1 MKFKR
6 VILIFGIVIISLFL
20 FITPTRADSK
30 TTVSQ
35 KTAAVLSSNPDTNFG
50 NDVDLVVGG
59 PVSFLCITYIH
70 FDITDLPSN
79 IQKVSLVLEIYD
91 LTGSTM
97 DLDIYIAADTW
108 TESAITWNNRPSR
121 VEYHGSISITQ
132 ATEWTIGLT
141 GIDLTQY
148 GDDITFELDSD
159 STDIMT
165 IRSDDTSFQPELI
178 IEYTPEPVPLPVG
191 VIIALAVG
199 IPAIVAIVIVVIV
212 VTRKKAKR
220 KAELE
225 EKPIIE
231 PTVEKQQVAI
241 EPTKPAVEKPPIITQ
256 PVKPIVEK
264 PPIIIPPV
272 KPVGVTQPTITE
284 PVKQIIRKAN
294 ICPTCGSEVE
304 SHFCI
309 KCGIDIH
316 KPELERKKVI
326 QDIQKVFQ
334 ASGIRIDLEMLRDI
348 LPMDDSEF
356 NRKIFELAERF
367 GFKIELE
374 ILHVNKEMKEDFINA
389 LIDTLKA

>member
-6 VILIFGIVIISLFL
+6 VILNFGIVIISLFL

-35 KTAAVLSSNPDTNFG
+35 VAATVLSSNPDTNYG
-50 NDVDLVVGG
+50 NDVDLMVGG
-59 PVSFLCITYIH
+59 PVISSVITYIR
-70 FDITDLPSN
+70 FDITNLPSN
-79 IQKVSLVLEIYD
+79 IQKVSIVLEIYD
-91 LTGSTM
+91 LSGSTM
-97 DLDIYIAADTW
+97 DLDISIAGVW
-108 TESAITWNNRPSR
+108 SESTITWNNRPSTI
-121 VEYHGSISITQ
+121 ESPWAIDITQ
-132 ATEWTIGLT
+132 TAKWTIGLP
-141 GIDLTQY
+141 GMDLTQY
-148 GDDITFELDSD
+148 GDYVTFELDSD
-159 STDIMT
+159 STDTMS

-178 IEYTPEPVPLPVG
+178 IEYTPELPMG

-241 EPTKPAVEKPPIITQ
+241 EPTKPAVEKPPIDTQ
-256 PVKPIVEK
+256 
-264 PPIIIPPV
+264 PV

-284 PVKQIIRKAN
+284 PVKQIIRKVN
-294 ICPTCGSEVE
+294 ICPTCGAEVE
-304 SHFCI
+304 SQFCTI
-309 KCGIDIH
+309 CGADIH

-334 ASGIRIDLEMLRDI
+334 VSGIRIDLEMLRDI
-348 LPMDDSEF
+348 LPMDNSEF
-356 NRKIFELAERF
+356 NSKIFELADRF
-367 GFKIELE
+367 GFKVELE
-374 ILHVNKEMKEDFINA
+374 ILHVNEEMKEDFINA
-389 LIDTLKA
+389 LIDALKA

>member
-1 MKFKR
+1 MFYSSDRETNQNFYSDIGNPKSSFEYSLDYNEYVTVYSTSGSGDR
-6 VILIFGIVIISLFL
+6 LHWSFSGTNTFVGIIVQVLDSLNYARLQSNDTYSFEELSDGSYYSDSGDYYPASSSTWYFLFINIDPDQQTTYLTYDLTAYPAEPDILLIVII
-20 FITPTRADSK
+20 
-30 TTVSQ
+30 VSVVS
-35 KTAAVLSSNPDTNFG
+35 AAV
-50 NDVDLVVGG
+50 
-59 PVSFLCITYIH
+59 
-70 FDITDLPSN
+70 
-79 IQKVSLVLEIYD
+79 
-91 LTGSTM
+91 
-97 DLDIYIAADTW
+97 
-108 TESAITWNNRPSR
+108 
-121 VEYHGSISITQ
+121 
-132 ATEWTIGLT
+132 
-141 GIDLTQY
+141 
-148 GDDITFELDSD
+148 
-159 STDIMT
+159 
-165 IRSDDTSFQPELI
+165 
-178 IEYTPEPVPLPVG
+178 
-191 VIIALAVG
+191 
-199 IPAIVAIVIVVIV
+199 VAVIVVIILYR
-212 VTRKKAKR
+212 RKSKR
-220 KAELE
+220 KVELIQ
-225 EKPIIE
+225 KPI
-231 PTVEKQQVAI
+231 V
-241 EPTKPAVEKPPIITQ
+241 KPAVKKPPIITQ
-256 PVKPIVEK
+256 PVKSVVEK